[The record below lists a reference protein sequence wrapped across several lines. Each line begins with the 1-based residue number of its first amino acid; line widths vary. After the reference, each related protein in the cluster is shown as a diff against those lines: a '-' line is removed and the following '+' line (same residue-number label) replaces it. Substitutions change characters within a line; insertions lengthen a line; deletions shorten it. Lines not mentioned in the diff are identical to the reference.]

1 MNTLPLRRCVQ
12 LGVIALF
19 CALPWLTAHDI
30 LFAQGTLFS
39 FRIGDLS
46 FADPAAALQAWPPQG
61 QLSGRSRA
69 SLLLALF
76 LGRVFCGWICPYGF
90 LSELAYTLHQTVR
103 GSAPA
108 ASPGRFAR
116 TRFAERLSRLLVLLL
131 ALLCIPAAGFP
142 LLHFISMPG
151 SISLSPLLVRIGAGF
166 SGVSAALALPLLA
179 RGRGNA
185 HRQTPVVPLRL
196 PPVPASRGRRPAG
209 LETAFRASCGMA
221 QRGMHMPE
229 RKLLRGGHAQWVSS
243 RARREA
249 LPAWTAP
256 CAATA
261 SAPAPHEEA
270 HCAGSGA
277 EATTGEHGA
286 ACLFHRR
293 GFFQSCAGQ
302 KPMNRPQERNAAR
315 RPAFS

>member
-61 QLSGRSRA
+61 QLLAGA
-69 SLLLALF
+69 ALSLLLALF

-131 ALLCIPAAGFP
+131 ALLCIPC
-142 LLHFISMPG
+142 LSG
-151 SISLSPLLVRIGAGF
+151 SE
-166 SGVSAALALPLLA
+166 
-179 RGRGNA
+179 RG
-185 HRQTPVVPLRL
+185 
-196 PPVPASRGRRPAG
+196 S
-209 LETAFRASCGMA
+209 
-221 QRGMHMPE
+221 
-229 RKLLRGGHAQWVSS
+229 
-243 RARREA
+243 
-249 LPAWTAP
+249 
-256 CAATA
+256 
-261 SAPAPHEEA
+261 
-270 HCAGSGA
+270 
-277 EATTGEHGA
+277 
-286 ACLFHRR
+286 
-293 GFFQSCAGQ
+293 
-302 KPMNRPQERNAAR
+302 QE
-315 RPAFS
+315 